1 MTAGAAWEGG
11 QVTPY
16 AHCLLCPGD
25 NPLVLGGT
33 NTWILAKPGADACV
47 VVDAGPDD
55 YLHAECIVRYCEGRG
70 MRIAAV
76 VATHD
81 HFDHIGSSRYV
92 SAFAGGAPVYA
103 RVYGNLPDGA
113 LAVPG
118 VGLHFEVVSLP
129 GHSSD
134 SVGLLVRED
143 ASVLTGDVLFAR
155 SSSLVCWP
163 DGSLG
168 DYLRSLDALAAFV
181 REHDVQRL
189 LPGHGVPI
197 EDPLGRIVAAHGH
210 RMQRLNQVVSAV
222 RSGIPAD
229 ADVLVESIYNDVPEG
244 LAKGA
249 RRNVLAQ
256 LEYAYEEGLLQR
268 H

>member
-1 MTAGAAWEGG
+1 MAFGSPWEGG

-33 NTWILAKPGADACV
+33 NTWILADPGADECV

-55 YLHAECIVRYCEGRG
+55 YQHAERIVRHCEGRG

-76 VATHD
+76 LATHD

-92 SAFAGGAPVYA
+92 SAFAGGVPIFA
-103 RVYGNLPDGA
+103 RAYGNLPDGP
-113 LAVPG
+113 LVVPG
-118 VGLHFEVVSLP
+118 VDLDIEVISLP

-134 SVGLLVRED
+134 SVGFLVRED
-143 ASVLTGDVLFAR
+143 GSILTGDVLFAR

-163 DGSLG
+163 DGTLG

-181 REHDVQRL
+181 RETEAQRL

-197 EDPLGRIVAAHGH
+197 ENPLERIVAAHGH

-229 ADVLVESIYNDVPEG
+229 ADTLVESIYNDIADG
-244 LAKGA
+244 LTKAAK
-249 RRNVLAQ
+249 RNVLAQ

>member
-1 MTAGAAWEGG
+1 MTPW
-11 QVTPY
+11 

-33 NTWILAKPGADACV
+33 NTWILAAPGADSCV

-55 YLHAECIVRYCEGRG
+55 YQHAERIVRHCEGRG

-76 VATHD
+76 LATHD
-81 HFDHIGSSRYV
+81 HSDHIGSSRHV
-92 SAFAGGAPVYA
+92 SAFSDGAPVCA
-103 RVYGNLPDGA
+103 RIYGNLPDGP
-113 LAVPG
+113 LVVPG
-118 VGLHFEVVSLP
+118 VDLDIEVVSLP

-134 SVGLLVRED
+134 SVGFLVRED
-143 ASVLTGDVLFAR
+143 GSILTGDVLFAR

-163 DGSLG
+163 DGTLG
-168 DYLRSLDALAAFV
+168 DYLHSLDKLAAFV
-181 REHDVQRL
+181 RETGAKRL
-189 LPGHGVPI
+189 LPGHGAPI
-197 EDPLGRIVAAHGH
+197 ESPMERIVAAHGH

-229 ADVLVESIYNDVPEG
+229 ADALVESIYNDAPKG
-244 LAKGA
+244 LTKAA

>member
-1 MTAGAAWEGG
+1 MGESTAWEGG

-33 NTWILAKPGADACV
+33 NTWIVAGPGADACV

-55 YLHAECIVRYCEGRG
+55 YLHAERIVRHCEERG
-70 MRIAAV
+70 LRIAAV

-92 SAFAGGAPVYA
+92 SAFAGGAPVHA
-103 RVYGNLPDGA
+103 RAYGNLPDGA
-113 LAVPG
+113 FAVPG
-118 VGLHFEVVSLP
+118 VGLQFEVISLP

-134 SVGLLVRED
+134 SVGILVRED
-143 ASVLTGDVLFAR
+143 ASLLTGDVLFAR

-163 DGSLG
+163 DGTLG

-181 REHDVQRL
+181 RETGAQRL

-197 EDPLGRIVAAHGH
+197 GNPLERIVAAHGH

-229 ADVLVESIYNDVPEG
+229 ADALVEAIYNDVPEG
-244 LAKGA
+244 LAKSA

-256 LEYAYEEGLLQR
+256 LDYAYEEGLLQR